1 MKAHILWLRILVIVG
16 SIAMFIGA
24 IDPLEGSIIIL
35 MGCGMVTFGTFLDKH
50 QPRVLRYWVWVFIL
64 IVVGIGAMWVL
75 SVFGGIG
82 GSTGRSMWWGL
93 VILPYPVGWLMGITS
108 IIVRLIN
115 FLKARKHTVQS

>member
-1 MKAHILWLRILVIVG
+1 MKARILWLRILVIVG

-115 FLKARKHTVQS
+115 FLKARKHIVQS